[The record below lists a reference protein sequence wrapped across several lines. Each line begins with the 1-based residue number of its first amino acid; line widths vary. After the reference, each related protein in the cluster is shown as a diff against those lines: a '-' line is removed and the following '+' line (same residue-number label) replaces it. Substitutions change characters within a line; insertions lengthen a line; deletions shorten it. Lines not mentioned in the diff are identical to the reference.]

1 MVANETMIR
10 IKPQVWEMINFEK
23 RLGESMSQTIERVFQ
38 ERFDHEEKFM
48 EEYEQ
53 KIDDE
58 ATKKAWEGERE

>member
-10 IKPQVWEMINFEK
+10 IKPEVWEMIQFEK
-23 RLGESMSQTIERVFQ
+23 KLGESMSQTIERVFQ

-58 ATKKAWEGERE
+58 ATQKAWQGEKV

>member
-10 IKPQVWEMINFEK
+10 IKPEVWEMIQFEK
-23 RLGESMSQTIERVFQ
+23 KLGESMSQTIERVFQ
-38 ERFDHEEKFM
+38 ERFNHEEKFM

-58 ATKKAWEGERE
+58 ATDKAWQGEKV